1 MGDFDKIVAIH
12 DPNELIEFLDKI
24 YNAFDQMCNIHG
36 LQKVETVGK
45 TYMAVAGCRTF
56 ERKLRGNSNFKV
68 HHTVKALNFAFE
80 IIDYEGKNYKEWR

>member
-36 LQKVETVGK
+36 L
-45 TYMAVAGCRTF
+45 
-56 ERKLRGNSNFKV
+56 
-68 HHTVKALNFAFE
+68 
-80 IIDYEGKNYKEWR
+80 